1 MKKQQHAKWIAIF
14 AITIITAL
22 FLTSSSLKV
31 TSAELAVVSVSHSP
45 TEISKDT
52 EVTVEITFNDDTN
65 VSGVGIQY
73 CSLVPE
79 FVCHFPRIVMTS
91 EAENIWN
98 GNFTVIEESGVI
110 GYEIVITL
118 TNTSTLVAPDSID
131 YLGYDNIIEPLTGYF
146 YFSINITEGT
156 PTNSAPL
163 SFGLGELTITFSV
176 IIFTRALITK
186 RRKNV

>member
-1 MKKQQHAKWIAIF
+1 MKKQQHSKWIAIF
-14 AITIITAL
+14 AITIIAAL

-52 EVTVEITFNDDTN
+52 EISIEISFNDDTN
-65 VSGVGIQY
+65 VSGIQIQY
-73 CSLVPE
+73 CALVPN
-79 FVCHFPRIVMTS
+79 FVCHFPKIAMTS
-91 EAENIWN
+91 ETENIWN
-98 GNFTVIEESGVI
+98 GNFTVVEESGLI
-110 GYEIVITL
+110 GYELFISL
-118 TNTSTLVAPDSID
+118 TNGSTLVAPDSID
-131 YLGYDNIIEPLTGYF
+131 YLGYDHIYEPSTDVF
-146 YFSINITEGT
+146 YFSINMTEDT

-176 IIFTRALITK
+176 ILFTRALITK